1 MSTHVP
7 EESWGLRGEFLID
20 YLLEHGV
27 AVDEIAMLLGRN
39 IGDAERN
46 FLPIDDYLT
55 LFGWSA
61 ERLSAPHVG
70 LDIAEQLSTRD
81 IGIFGYLIRNSPT
94 VAAFCDAVVRYQP
107 LFMRGM
113 EFSFKKLDG
122 QFEIRWQI
130 FRPPSESVRHD
141 VELTLAGFLQL
152 IQEGLGESL
161 QPTKTLFSHACREPL
176 ERYRRAFGAEVHF
189 EQEQNCLVF
198 GAELLEMP
206 LSRSDPKLLAVLKQQ
221 ADISLQQWEAG
232 ESLAEQARFHIATT
246 LESEES
252 GAEELARQMHIT
264 TRTLNRRLKQEG
276 TNYRQLRQA
285 VIEELAKRSLAETDA
300 SITSIGGKL
309 GYSESSAFV
318 RAFKRM
324 TGETPVAYR
333 GMMRGGQAG

>member
-1 MSTHVP
+1 MP
-7 EESWGLRGEFLID
+7 EESWGLRGEFLIE

-27 AVDEIAMLLGRN
+27 AVDEMATLLGRE

-46 FLPIDDYLT
+46 FLPIDDYLL

-61 ERLSAPHVG
+61 ERLSAPHIG

-113 EFSFKKLDG
+113 EFSFRKLG
-122 QFEIRWQI
+122 REFEIRWQI
-130 FRPPSESVRHD
+130 FRPQSESVRHD
-141 VELTLAGFLQL
+141 VELTLAGFVQL

-161 QPTKTLFSHACREPL
+161 HPNKTLFSHACREPL
-176 ERYRRAFGAEVHF
+176 ERYRRTFGVEVFF
-189 EQEQNCLVF
+189 EQEQNCLIF

-206 LSRSDPKLLAVLKQQ
+206 LSRSDPKLLAILKQQ
-221 ADISLQQWEAG
+221 ADVSLQKWETG
-232 ESLAEQARFHIATT
+232 ETLAEQTRFHIATT
-246 LESEES
+246 LESEET
-252 GAEELARQMHIT
+252 GAESLAGKLYIT
-264 TRTLNRRLKQEG
+264 PRTLNRRLKQEG
-276 TNYRQLRQA
+276 TNYQQLRQD
-285 VIEELAKRSLAETDA
+285 VIVELAKRSLAETDA
-300 SITSIGGKL
+300 SITAIGLKL

-324 TGETPVAYR
+324 TGATPANYR
-333 GMMRGGQAG
+333 NMVRGE